1 MINIIKP
8 GIFKRPT
15 ITTVNTL
22 IGINKSSP
30 TAIRLKTYKINGATT
45 NDFKKLITF
54 FKTNTSKK
62 YMNQKI
68 NLKLLFYF

>member
-1 MINIIKP
+1 MPK
-8 GIFKRPT
+8 KPT
-15 ITTVNTL
+15 IAIVNKF

-30 TAIRLKTYKINGATT
+30 TAIRLKTYKINGAITK
-45 NDFKKLITF
+45 DFKKLTTF

-68 NLKLLFYF
+68 NLKPLSYF